1 MSKKLTAEMI
11 VKRAR
16 GNFDLPSIRKLN
28 FWGLSLDDISVISE
42 CISLE
47 SATFSKNYI
56 SSLKCFRGM
65 NNLRELSLANNSI
78 NDLHELTYLGTCPN
92 LRKLWLKDNPISKL
106 WDYRIQVI
114 RMIPNLQYLD
124 DEEITPDERAM
135 ANTGSFFERNYEKK
149 RENVRPPSH
158 EAFRNRERNNKNNNF
173 EQYGGVYN
181 RLRRDYESENI
192 PSDNYLGIL
201 PGMVDDN
208 KKYLRYDRFQ
218 NRKPDTPGKV
228 YDRYGNNGRRGIT
241 PTPTNNSYHYQNDD
255 FKVINANNINQDRSI
270 GYNEYGRNI
279 PGSAQSHY
287 RRYGNNNQN
296 RNQINQM
303 EVSTTSTQQGQQG
316 VVDCVT
322 VLLKGLSDNEL
333 LYIFDHIDKKIS
345 KI

>member
-1 MSKKLTAEMI
+1 MSKRLTAEMI
-11 VKRAR
+11 IKRAR

-65 NNLRELSLANNSI
+65 NNLRELSLANNAIS
-78 NDLHELTYLGTCPN
+78 DLRELAYLGTCQN

-114 RMIPNLQYLD
+114 RMIPNLKFLD

-135 ANTGSFFERNYEKK
+135 ANTGSFFERNYENKK
-149 RENVRPPSH
+149 ENVRPPSH
-158 EAFRNRERNNKNNNF
+158 DPFRGRDARNNF
-173 EQYGGVYN
+173 AQYGVVYN
-181 RLRRDYESENI
+181 RVRRDFESDETANN
-192 PSDNYLGIL
+192 NYLGIL
-201 PGMVDDN
+201 PGMIDES
-208 KKYLRYDRFQ
+208 KKYMRYDRFQ
-218 NRKPDTPGKV
+218 NKRPDTPGNV
-228 YDRYGNNGRRGIT
+228 YDRYGNGRRGVT
-241 PTPTNNSYHYQNDD
+241 PTPVNNNYHYGNDD
-255 FKVINANNINQDRSI
+255 FKVINSNSNIERNA

-296 RNQINQM
+296 QNQNQINQM

-333 LYIFDHIDKKIS
+333 LYIVDHIDKKIS